1 MADLGITQDPTNNGK
16 LLVDNTKLTNTL
28 KTSAGSV
35 TTFFTGDGS
44 TTGFATQAG
53 NYLSQTLDSSDGL
66 MQSAQAGIKT
76 SQATVTKQL
85 ASIQD
90 SIDATMNRYKTQFT
104 QLNTLLAKL
113 SSTSSYLT
121 QQFNKTSSS

>member
-1 MADLGITQDPTNNGK
+1 MPDLGVTQDPTNGK
-16 LLVDNTKLTNTL
+16 LVVDNTALENTL
-28 KTSAGSV
+28 KTNGTGV
-35 TTFFTGDGS
+35 TAFFVGDGS

-66 MQSAQAGIKT
+66 MKSAQASIK
-76 SQATVTKQL
+76 SNQATVTNQL
-85 ASIQD
+85 SSIQD

-104 QLNTLLAKL
+104 QLNTLLSKL